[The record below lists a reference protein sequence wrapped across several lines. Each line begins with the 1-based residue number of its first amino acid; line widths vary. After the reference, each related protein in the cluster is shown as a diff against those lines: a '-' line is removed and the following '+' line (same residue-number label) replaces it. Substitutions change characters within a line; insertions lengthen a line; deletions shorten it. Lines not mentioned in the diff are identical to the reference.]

1 MRKKKKEDMH
11 MILHFLVIVGL
22 LKLSAQFDAKQ
33 KGVAR
38 SFFLREEV

>member
-1 MRKKKKEDMH
+1 

-33 KGVAR
+33 KGVAH
-38 SFFLREEV
+38 SFFLREKV